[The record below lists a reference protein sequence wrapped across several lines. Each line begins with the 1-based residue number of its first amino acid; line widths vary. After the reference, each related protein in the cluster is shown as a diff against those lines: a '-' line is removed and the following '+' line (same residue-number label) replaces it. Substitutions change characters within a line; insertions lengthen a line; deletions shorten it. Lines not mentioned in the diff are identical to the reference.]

1 MTQNVIEII
10 DDILAKLEYLESIQ
24 AIADHENFIISAY
37 LDDIKYKYK
46 DKEEIRL
53 NEN

>member
-10 DDILAKLEYLESIQ
+10 DDILAKLEYLESIR
-24 AIADHENFIISAY
+24 ALPDHENFIITAY

-46 DKEEIRL
+46 DKEVTL
-53 NEN
+53 DEN